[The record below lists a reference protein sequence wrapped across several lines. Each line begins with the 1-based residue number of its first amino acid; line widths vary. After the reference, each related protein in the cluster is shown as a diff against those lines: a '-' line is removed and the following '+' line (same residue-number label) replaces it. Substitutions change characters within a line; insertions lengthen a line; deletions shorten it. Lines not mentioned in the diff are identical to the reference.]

1 MIEKKIPLKDNDF
14 IDAVGFGKYCLT
26 IKPEVYSKN
35 ITSSEELCFT
45 LKKKSKFS
53 DLDPLK
59 QDYVKRVKNKRGV
72 YNVEIPRVKKAVK
85 YVVETYKEKGQ
96 EKIQFDS
103 NTNIVEIELKN
114 VNDVYMRYKVI
125 DKDNNESNFSPMAK
139 INLK

>member
-1 MIEKKIPLKDNDF
+1 M
-14 IDAVGFGKYCLT
+14 
-26 IKPEVYSKN
+26 
-35 ITSSEELCFT
+35 
-45 LKKKSKFS
+45 
-53 DLDPLK
+53 
-59 QDYVKRVKNKRGV
+59 
-72 YNVEIPRVKKAVK
+72 K

-96 EKIQFDS
+96 EKIQLDS